1 MPGPPVYK
9 SSMIRLGYP
18 TQNLTIPASTNR
30 TLRLANLADA
40 MKVRGL
46 VRENVAGLRRIL
58 RWNAERGVKLFRIG
72 QSLIP
77 FASHPAF
84 PYDWESEHGSE
95 LRDTGALARSLD
107 IRLSVH
113 PGQYI
118 QPSSLRSDV
127 VERSLAELRSS
138 ARLLSLLGGRD
149 AVLVLHLGGAKE
161 GKTPAAR
168 RFVETLRPEEEVLR
182 YLALENDERTWT
194 VTDVAEVATALEVPA
209 ITDTLHHHLN
219 PGGLRL
225 KEVLDLSLPTWE
237 VRRARPKVHL
247 SSQDPSKQAG
257 AHAYSVEPGDWRALR
272 AALNGREADVMVE
285 AKGKEHALAPLG
297 VRIG

>member
-1 MPGPPVYK
+1 
-9 SSMIRLGYP
+9 MIRLGYP

-30 TLRLANLADA
+30 TLRLASLADA
-40 MKVRGL
+40 EKVRGI
-46 VRENVAGLRRIL
+46 VRENVAGLLEIL
-58 RWNAERGVKLFRIG
+58 RWNAERGVMLFRIG

-84 PYDWESEHGSE
+84 PYDWGAEHGDE
-95 LRDTGALARSLD
+95 LREAGALALSLD

-149 AVLVLHLGGAKE
+149 PVLVLHLGGAKE
-161 GKTPAAR
+161 GKAAAAG
-168 RFVETLRPEEEVLR
+168 RFVDALRPEEEVLR
-182 YLALENDERTWT
+182 YMALENDERIWT
-194 VTDVAEVATALEVPA
+194 VDETVEVATSLEVPA
-209 ITDTLHHHLN
+209 ITDTLNNSLN
-219 PGGLRL
+219 PGGLTL
-225 KEVLDLSLPTWE
+225 EEALDLSLPTWE
-237 VRRARPKVHL
+237 VRGARPKVHL
-247 SSQDPSKQAG
+247 SSQDPEKQSG
-257 AHAYSVEPGDWRALR
+257 AHAYSVEPADWHALR
-272 AALNGREADVMVE
+272 AALDHREADVMVE
-285 AKGKEHALAPLG
+285 AKGKERALAPLG